1 MEQEILRLLKEKK
14 NTSLTSIEINDYLG
28 LTSVSDYNELEKVL
42 GELCQQGK
50 IYYSEK
56 KKRYTPI
63 ENTNFKTGRL
73 LVNPKG
79 YGFVVLDPNFNEDDV
94 YIKGINLLD
103 GRNNDIVVI
112 EIIDKSTR
120 EGRVVR
126 ILKRDDSIL
135 VGEYYEKDGESYVK
149 PDKREY
155 QDIYIPHDLTKGAV
169 PGHKVLV
176 SQRSD
181 GKNYTGEIIKIIGH
195 KNDVGVDILSFVYQY
210 EFNPTFPDEV
220 ISATDEIP
228 AEVSLSDIEGRV
240 DLRDKTIFT
249 IDGDDTKDID
259 DAISIKK
266 ISPDVYEL
274 GVHIADVSH
283 YVKKDSILDKE
294 AYERGTSV
302 YLVDRVIPMIPHK
315 LSNGICSLNP
325 NVDRLALSCVM
336 NINSKGYVISYKI
349 FPSVIRSRKQMT
361 YNCVNQIL
369 EKNTTPVGY
378 EPFVNDLK
386 LMNEL
391 SNILRKKM
399 VNHGYLEFNRP
410 EAKILVDE
418 SCHPYKIDLR
428 YQGTGEKLI
437 ENFMIAANETVAG
450 FIEDKKLPGIYRVH
464 DKPNKE
470 KLQVFLKFLNLKGYN
485 LKADINKFKATDYQR
500 LLKMLSGSPEEVILN
515 TLAIQTMSKAK
526 YSDINIGHF
535 GIASKRYSH
544 FTSPIRRYPDLTLH
558 RLVKDYS
565 EDTPKNVSYWSNHL
579 FDIAI
584 HSSKKEQDAIDCERD
599 VEKMKKAEYMESHI
613 GEKFDGIISGVCEF
627 GFFVELEN
635 TVEGLVRLD
644 TLAGDYFIYNKELNA
659 ILGKNSKS
667 RYMYG
672 DSVTVEV
679 IKASRETSQI
689 DFALIKN
696 NTIRPKTQITN
707 KYFLKKAQESLNKN
721 SSNKEKKSKNK
732 NTLEKHK
739 HTNQGKQKHGK
750 KKKNK

>member
-1 MEQEILRLLKEKK
+1 M
-14 NTSLTSIEINDYLG
+14 
-28 LTSVSDYNELEKVL
+28 
-42 GELCQQGK
+42 
-50 IYYSEK
+50 
-56 KKRYTPI
+56 
-63 ENTNFKTGRL
+63 
-73 LVNPKG
+73 
-79 YGFVVLDPNFNEDDV
+79 
-94 YIKGINLLD
+94 
-103 GRNNDIVVI
+103 
-112 EIIDKSTR
+112 
-120 EGRVVR
+120 
-126 ILKRDDSIL
+126 
-135 VGEYYEKDGESYVK
+135 
-149 PDKREY
+149 
-155 QDIYIPHDLTKGAV
+155 
-169 PGHKVLV
+169 
-176 SQRSD
+176 SQRND

-228 AEVSLSDIEGRV
+228 TEVSQSDKEGRV

-266 ISPDVYEL
+266 LSPDVYEL

-283 YVKKDSILDKE
+283 YVKRDSILDKE

-336 NINSKGYVISYKI
+336 NINSKGYVIRYKI

-369 EKNTTPVGY
+369 EKNTTPEGY

-450 FIEDKKLPGIYRVH
+450 FVEDKKLPGIYRVH

-485 LKADINKFKATDYQR
+485 IKADINKFRATDYQR

-565 EDTPKNVSYWSNHL
+565 KDTPKNVSYWSNHL

-613 GEKFDGIISGVCEF
+613 GERYDGIISGVCEF

-696 NTIRPKTQITN
+696 NTVRPKTQITN
-707 KYFLKKAQESLNKN
+707 KYFLKKAQESLNKT
-721 SSNKEKKSKNK
+721 SSNKEKKSKN
-732 NTLEKHK
+732 EKHK
-739 HTNQGKQKHGK
+739 HTNQGKHKHGK